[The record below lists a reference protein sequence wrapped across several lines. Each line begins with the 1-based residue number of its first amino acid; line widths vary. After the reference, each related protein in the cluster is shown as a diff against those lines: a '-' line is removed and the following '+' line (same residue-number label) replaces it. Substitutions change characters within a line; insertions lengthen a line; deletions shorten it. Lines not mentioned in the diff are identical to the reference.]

1 MGQLDIRQDVHDGA
15 IVVSAEGEVDSGNVG
30 ELAAHLDEAR
40 GAAATSQRRLLVI
53 ELDRVKYFGSAGLS
67 AVLDCHERG
76 GVEGVTVRLAAS
88 NTEVLRPI
96 EVTKLDEVLHLY
108 DTVAAAT
115 HDDGRD

>member
-1 MGQLDIRQDVHDGA
+1 M
-15 IVVSAEGEVDSGNVG
+15 
-30 ELAAHLDEAR
+30 
-40 GAAATSQRRLLVI
+40 
-53 ELDRVKYFGSAGLS
+53 
-67 AVLDCHERG
+67 
-76 GVEGVTVRLAAS
+76 RLAAS